1 MLIDTLLNTE
11 KEKISPLPEKKEEEK
26 IEEIENPYE
35 EKEEEK
41 TSQED
46 PKEMLRKKYAVKWL
60 LIQAENYMNDSLYP
74 LALKDLLKAYEESW
88 KSTEIAEKIGDIYM
102 KMDKF
107 RLAYNYYKKMWTN
120 IDEEKKEKILLALI
134 YDTNIGLE
142 GKRQDIKKELES
154 LKLSEQKNFYYQNAL
169 FCIENFHEWKKI
181 FQERFFPE
189 NSDKETQEETLI
201 EELKNIKQAIEN
213 YRNFQTDDIS
223 YKNALIVA
231 AFYKNK
237 LYPVAIELGKQIL
250 EEKENYKPILKI
262 IAQSYFDL
270 WNMENTKNY
279 LELYNKISPDESD
292 IIYMLGLIN
301 MKLKEFLLSNIFF
314 NHSLEL
320 GYEPRIEIKRKL
332 IYNYSELNQKE
343 KMLQEFE
350 YLIKEED
357 YEQSD
362 LYLALY
368 YFIINDQKDKALE
381 LAKYGLQKY
390 MNDAN
395 IYGYMAR
402 IYKDKNELDKAEE
415 TLKKWYEF
423 DWKNA
428 LINLNFWQ
436 VYVLRWE
443 EKKSV
448 IYFKKAI
455 RNDNNGE
462 FAQEA
467 KEALDLISQ
476 KQEEENKTKND
487 TSQSN

>member
-26 IEEIENPYE
+26 IEEIENPPE

-102 KMDKF
+102 KMQKF
-107 RLAYNYYKKMWTN
+107 KFAYTYY
-120 IDEEKKEKILLALI
+120 EKIGEKRDEIQKDKTLLALI
-134 YDTNIGLE
+134 YDTNMSLE
-142 GKRQDIKKELES
+142 GKREDIKQEIES
-154 LKLSEQKNFYYQNAL
+154 LKLSEQKKFYYENAL
-169 FCIENFHEWKKI
+169 FSIEDFHNGKRI
-181 FQERFFPE
+181 IQERVFNENLNE
-189 NSDKETQEETLI
+189 NSKEDPLI
-201 EELKNIKQAIEN
+201 TELENLKQAIEN
-213 YRNFQTDDIS
+213 YRNFQIDDIT
-223 YKNALIVA
+223 YKDALIVA

-237 LYPVAIELGKQIL
+237 LYPVAIELGKQVL
-250 EEKENYKPILKI
+250 QERENYKPIIKI

-270 WNMENTKNY
+270 WDMENAKNY

-320 GYEPRIEIKRKL
+320 GYEPRIEVKRKL

-368 YFIINDQKDKALE
+368 YFIINNEKDKALE

-455 RNDNNGE
+455 RNDDNGE

-467 KEALDLISQ
+467 KEALDLIEQ

-487 TSQSN
+487 ISQSN